1 MPKRTNDF
9 QRLVYLIRT
18 NVAGDSTVTESA
30 MLTDRLTGSKREV
43 DVCIDGEVGGH
54 SLMVCIECRDH
65 QRVADVTWV
74 DAMKAKHDF
83 RLTPIRQL
91 QTPSARKLECA

>member
-1 MPKRTNDF
+1 
-9 QRLVYLIRT
+9 
-18 NVAGDSTVTESA
+18 
-30 MLTDRLTGSKREV
+30 
-43 DVCIDGEVGGH
+43 
-54 SLMVCIECRDH
+54 
-65 QRVADVTWV
+65 VTWV